1 MAGAGGGFVAWLLIC
16 QIALSIILAAIFLF
30 RPSLTTGTAWKAELE
45 FIESEFEPWE
55 CKGFCRFPVA

>member
-1 MAGAGGGFVAWLLIC
+1 MAWLLIC